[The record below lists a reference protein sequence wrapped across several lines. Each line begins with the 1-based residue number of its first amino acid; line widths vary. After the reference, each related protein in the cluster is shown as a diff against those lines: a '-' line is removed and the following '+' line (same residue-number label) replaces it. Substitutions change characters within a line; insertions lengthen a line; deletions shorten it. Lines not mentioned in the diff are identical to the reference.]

1 MFNKFFDYHF
11 IIKYLYVGL
20 TIYTYNLYVFI
31 NSLDLIVNLS
41 VFKNN
46 NKNCKAVSFLSDGE
60 ANRIIKTRPI
70 TR

>member
-1 MFNKFFDYHF
+1 MFNKFFVSHF
-11 IIKYLYVGL
+11 IIKYLYV

-41 VFKNN
+41 IFKNN
-46 NKNCKAVSFLSDGE
+46 NKNCKAASFLSDGE

-70 TR
+70 TG